1 MSAEGDSFEGIE
13 TFDVRAIEPA
23 EPPREAE
30 IVALGEGVRAVTRLI
45 EEVGRTL
52 EAQNQRSLRLMERL
66 EQVAKALESGVEE
79 GDRNLEAL
87 DAVEAAIARQQTPL
101 ERIERHLARL
111 PEVVRAA
118 REDPKGRETWGDAVR
133 ALSSRIALNT
143 AQLETRLRA
152 EQAAAERRRTRRLA
166 LALTIGLA
174 AAGTIGAFARDA
186 APRLLGPGRAVEA
199 EQGLPQYRVI
209 RVRPAEEGE
218 GPAPAPRPTLIA
230 PAMPSGTARSVEI
243 PKEGAAAERP
253 RGGAEPA
260 PAPERKGSLVVEP
273 FVPNPGND
281 LVPSLIAPLD

>member
-133 ALSSRIALNT
+133 ALSSR
-143 AQLETRLRA
+143 
-152 EQAAAERRRTRRLA
+152 TRRLA